1 MLPPTVVKRRVRS
14 SFLGVIAVC
23 LAASAASAQTPP
35 TARVSAP
42 TRGTA
47 PEPRSLDAILGTS
60 ESPALVALRE
70 AERAAD
76 QARDTSDTVAE
87 AARRD
92 GASLDQAD
100 LPPELAGRLQMPA
113 LPFRMTTRMARELSL
128 FRTDSRA
135 RRLAQRWTV
144 LAGRYRTRLQQS
156 LAAEGMPTALLWVAA
171 AESAFDPRAESS
183 AGAAG
188 LWQFM
193 PDTARSF
200 GLRVDSWVD
209 ERRDPEHST
218 RAAVRY
224 LRDLHDRLGSWE
236 LAFAAYNMGY
246 TNLLRSIR
254 KYNTN
259 DFDTLATLEAGLPWE
274 TTHYVPR
281 ILSLAVAAQNPG
293 VFEIATVAP
302 EAPVMWEDVEVQRSL
317 PLAAIAREAE
327 VSEATLREL
336 NPALLR
342 TRTPPPSAQTPFVLH
357 VPQGRGAMVRTVIAR
372 IETPATRTYVLRH
385 GETLDEVAAR
395 FGTRPPQV
403 LSLSGLSNDRGV
415 GPGTMLLVPDR
426 APATETA
433 GAPRVIAFDAAL
445 AALTPPEGTHRVWL
459 RLSSGDA
466 LAGVARALQVT
477 ADDLARWNHLNPEAR
492 VHSEMWLQA
501 FVSRDPDDT
510 ARTFADGDVTLDD
523 RASDAFHDRSV
534 AAAGQV
540 RLRVTAAADDTFASL
555 AERYGTSP
563 ARLERINRRG
573 QRDPLTPGETVVVYA
588 DPARASR

>member
-1 MLPPTVVKRRVRS
+1 MRSVRRCL
-14 SFLGVIAVC
+14 LGLIAFSLIGGV
-23 LAASAASAQTPP
+23 ASAQSP
-35 TARVSAP
+35 ARGA
-42 TRGTA
+42 A
-47 PEPRSLDAILGTS
+47 PEPRSLDAILGAR
-60 ESPALVALRE
+60 ESDALAALRE
-70 AERAAD
+70 AERAAE
-76 QARDTSDTVAE
+76 QPRDTGDTVAT

-92 GASLDQAD
+92 GAVLDEAS
-100 LPPELAGRLQMPA
+100 LPPEFAGRLQMPA
-113 LPFRMTTRMARELSL
+113 VPFRMTTRMAREIGL

-144 LAGRYRTRLQQS
+144 LAGRYRTRMQQS

-171 AESAFDPRAESS
+171 AESAFDPRAESA

-246 TNLLRSIR
+246 SNLLRSIR

-274 TTHYVPR
+274 TVHYVPR
-281 ILSLAVAAQNPG
+281 ILSLIVAAQNPG
-293 VFEIATVAP
+293 VFEISTVRP

-317 PLAAIAREAE
+317 PLSAIAHEAQVAE
-327 VSEATLREL
+327 SVLREL

-342 TRTPPPSAQTPFVLH
+342 SRTPPPNARMPFVLH
-357 VPQGRGAMVRTVIAR
+357 VPQGRGAAVRTVIAG
-372 IETPATRTYVLRH
+372 IEIPATRSYVMRH
-385 GETLDEVAAR
+385 GETLDEVATR
-395 FGTRPPQV
+395 FGTHSPQV
-403 LSLSGLSNDRGV
+403 LALSGLTDDRGV
-415 GPGTMLLVPDR
+415 RPGTMLLVPDR
-426 APATETA
+426 APVTQAVLMPPTV
-433 GAPRVIAFDAAL
+433 PFDAAL
-445 AALTPPEGTHRVWL
+445 AALIPPEGAHRVWL
-459 RLSSGDA
+459 RVSSGDA
-466 LAGVARALQVT
+466 LANVARALAVPT
-477 ADDLARWNHLNPEAR
+477 DDLARWNNLDIHAR

-501 FVSRDPDDT
+501 FVQSAPDDT
-510 ARTFADGDVTLDD
+510 ARTFAESEVTLDD
-523 RASDAFHDRSV
+523 RAADPFYDRAV

-540 RLRVTAAADDTFASL
+540 RLRLTAAADDTFASL
-555 AERYGTSP
+555 AARYGTTP

-573 QRDPLTPGETVVVYA
+573 QRDPLTLGDTVVVYA

>member
-1 MLPPTVVKRRVRS
+1 MKRRARS
-14 SFLGVIAVC
+14 LLLAVIATA
-23 LAASAASAQTPP
+23 LATVASAQTPP
-35 TARVSAP
+35 ARVAP
-42 TRGTA
+42 PSRATA
-47 PEPRSLDAILGTS
+47 PEPRSADDVLGTA
-60 ESPALVALRE
+60 ESPALTALRE

-76 QARDTSDTVAE
+76 QARDTADTVAT

-92 GASLDQAD
+92 GAALDESG

-113 LPFRMTTRMARELSL
+113 LPFRMTTRMAREIGL

-135 RRLAQRWTV
+135 RRLAQRWTA

-156 LAAEGMPTALLWVAA
+156 LAAEGMPAALLWVAA

-274 TTHYVPR
+274 TAHYVPR
-281 ILSLAVAAQNPG
+281 ILALAVAAQNPG
-293 VFEIATVAP
+293 VFEIPAAAP
-302 EAPVMWEDVEVQRSL
+302 EAPVTWEDVEVQRSL
-317 PLAAIAREAE
+317 PLAAIAREAD
-327 VSEATLREL
+327 VAEATLREL

-357 VPQGRGAMVRTVIAR
+357 VPPGRGAAVRSIVAR
-372 IETPATRTYVLRH
+372 LETPATRSYVLRH

-395 FGTRPPQV
+395 FGARAAQV
-403 LSLSGLSNDRGV
+403 LALSGLGSDRGV

-426 APATETA
+426 APALESA
-433 GAPRVIAFDAAL
+433 AAPPVIPCEASL
-445 AALTPPEGTHRVWL
+445 AAMTPPDGTRRVWL
-459 RLSSGDA
+459 RVSAPDA
-466 LAGVARALQVT
+466 LAGVARALRVP
-477 ADDLARWNHLNPEAR
+477 ADDLARWNHLDPAAR
-492 VHSEMWLQA
+492 VHAEMWLQA
-501 FVSRDPDDT
+501 FVTGDTDDT
-510 ARTFADGDVTLDD
+510 ARTWAESEVTLDD
-523 RASDAFHDRSV
+523 RAADAFHDRAA

-540 RLRVTAAADDTFASL
+540 RLQVTATADDTFATL
-555 AERYGTSP
+555 AARYGTTP

>member
-1 MLPPTVVKRRVRS
+1 MKRRARS
-14 SFLGVIAVC
+14 SLLALIVGSVAAV
-23 LAASAASAQTPP
+23 ASAQTPP
-35 TARVSAP
+35 AARVAPP
-42 TRGTA
+42 TRATA
-47 PEPRSLDAILGTS
+47 PEPRSADDILGTA
-60 ESPALVALRE
+60 ESPALTALRE

-76 QARDTSDTVAE
+76 QARDTADTVAT

-92 GASLDQAD
+92 GATLDETG

-113 LPFRMTTRMARELSL
+113 LPFRMTTRMARELGL
-128 FRTDSRA
+128 FRNDSRA

-144 LAGRYRTRLQQS
+144 LAGRYRTRMQQS

-224 LRDLHDRLGSWE
+224 LRDLHDRLGAWE

-274 TTHYVPR
+274 TSHYVPR
-281 ILSLAVAAQNPG
+281 ILALTVAAQNPG
-293 VFEIATVAP
+293 VFEITTTAP
-302 EAPVMWEDVEVQRSL
+302 EAAIAWEDVEVPRSL

-327 VSEATLREL
+327 VAETTLREL

-342 TRTPPPSAQTPFVLH
+342 TRTPPPSAETPFVLH
-357 VPQGRGAMVRTVIAR
+357 VPPGRGAAVRTVIAR
-372 IETPATRTYVLRH
+372 LETTATRSYVLRH

-395 FGTRPPQV
+395 FGARPAQV
-403 LSLSGLSNDRGV
+403 LSLSGLGSDRGV
-415 GPGTMLLVPDR
+415 GPGTLILVPDH
-426 APATETA
+426 AAAETTA
-433 GAPRVIAFDAAL
+433 STPPVVPFDATL
-445 AALTPPEGTHRVWL
+445 AAMTPPDGTHRVWL
-459 RLSSGDA
+459 RVSAPDA
-466 LAGVARALQVT
+466 LAGVARALRVP
-477 ADDLARWNHLNPEAR
+477 ADDLARWNHLDPAAR

-501 FVSRDPDDT
+501 FVASAPDAT
-510 ARTFADGDVTLDD
+510 ARTYADADVALDD
-523 RASDAFHDRSV
+523 RAADAFYDRAV

-555 AERYGTSP
+555 AARYGTTT
-563 ARLERINRRG
+563 ARLERINRRAL
-573 QRDPLTPGETVVVYA
+573 RDPLTPGETVVVYA

>member
-1 MLPPTVVKRRVRS
+1 MLPPTVVKRSARS

-23 LAASAASAQTPP
+23 LAAGAASAQTPP
-35 TARVSAP
+35 TARVAPP

-60 ESPALVALRE
+60 ESPALSSLRE

-76 QARDTSDTVAE
+76 QAADTVAD

-92 GASLDQAD
+92 GATLDEAS

-113 LPFRMTTRMARELSL
+113 LPFRMTSRMVRELAL

-224 LRDLHDRLGSWE
+224 LRDLHSRLGSWE

-293 VFEIATVAP
+293 VFEITTVPP
-302 EAPVMWEDVEVQRSL
+302 EAPVTWEDVEVQRSL
-317 PLAAIAREAE
+317 PLSAIAREAQ
-327 VSEATLREL
+327 VSESTLREL

-342 TRTPPPSAQTPFVLH
+342 NRTPPPSAQTPFVLH
-357 VPQGRGAMVRTVIAR
+357 VPQGRGAAVRTGIAR
-372 IETPATRTYVLRH
+372 IETPATRAYVLRH

-395 FGTRPPQV
+395 FGTRTAQL

-426 APATETA
+426 VPVTESA
-433 GAPRVIAFDAAL
+433 AAPREVAFDAAL
-445 AALTPPEGTHRVWL
+445 AAITPPEGARRVWL
-459 RLSSGDA
+459 RVSSPDA
-466 LAGVARALQVT
+466 LAGVARALQVG
-477 ADDLARWNHLNPEAR
+477 ADDLARWNNLDPHAR

-501 FVSRDPDDT
+501 FVTRSPDDT
-510 ARTFADGDVTLDD
+510 ARTYSEAEVALVD
-523 RASDAFHDRSV
+523 RASEGFHDRSV

-555 AERYGTSP
+555 AARYGTTP

-588 DPARASR
+588 DPARATR